1 MMQFGGMGVSCIGQ
15 KEKVLPRKEKGLSR
29 EGKMMMMMG
38 KSQRGSGSEGMMI
51 LR

>member
-1 MMQFGGMGVSCIGQ
+1 MMQFGTMGVSCVGR
-15 KEKVLPRKEKGLSR
+15 KEKVSPRKEKGLSR

-38 KSQRGSGSEGMMI
+38 KSQRGSSSKGTMI